1 MNELGLVIF
10 KNGTLIRYGNMVYM
24 DQKNYFD
31 SPGHEEGFKKDI
43 MPSFSFKLEEYEYN
57 DDDGF
62 YANIV
67 SLSKQ
72 GLIIILNNKEKTTDS
87 DKVLGYLPSTLTME
101 QQVTLK
107 DIIDSNTFAGFKQN
121 LYEFIDEELIE
132 YRDLEEY
139 YSSKIT
145 KAR

>member
-43 MPSFSFKLEEYEYN
+43 MPSFSFKLEEY
-57 DDDGF
+57 
-62 YANIV
+62 
-67 SLSKQ
+67 
-72 GLIIILNNKEKTTDS
+72 
-87 DKVLGYLPSTLTME
+87 
-101 QQVTLK
+101 
-107 DIIDSNTFAGFKQN
+107 
-121 LYEFIDEELIE
+121 
-132 YRDLEEY
+132 

>member
-1 MNELGLVIF
+1 MDELGLVIF